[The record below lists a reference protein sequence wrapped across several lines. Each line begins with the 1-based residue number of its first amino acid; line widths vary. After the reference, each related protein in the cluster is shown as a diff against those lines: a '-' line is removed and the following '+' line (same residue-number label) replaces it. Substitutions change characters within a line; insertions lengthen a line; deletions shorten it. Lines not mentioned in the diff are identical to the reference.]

1 MPAEFVER
9 ISVTGSAAV
18 SALTGF
24 LHLIAETGPVE
35 LEFAHRG
42 AERVGV
48 DVEERRGAARAF
60 DLAARSAEG
69 RFDVIAHRLS
79 AAATATANDGRQDP
93 AIEHILRALQGL
105 RYGSVVVTVQDGVV
119 VQIDRTEK
127 NRLTASLNG
136 LPSLRNASAS
146 SAR

>member
-1 MPAEFVER
+1 MSTAP
-9 ISVTGSAAV
+9 
-18 SALTGF
+18 
-24 LHLIAETGPVE
+24 
-35 LEFAHRG
+35 
-42 AERVGV
+42 
-48 DVEERRGAARAF
+48 
-60 DLAARSAEG
+60 
-69 RFDVIAHRLS
+69 
-79 AAATATANDGRQDP
+79 TATVNDGRQEP

-127 NRLTASLNG
+127 NRLTAGLNG